1 MITLTTIQSGIAQG
15 LLWAILTLGIMLT
28 FRVLDIADLTVEGS
42 FPLGAAVCVVLMNAG
57 VNPFIAVLVAC
68 LAGALAGAATGF
80 LITGFRIP
88 PILAG
93 ILTQIALYSVNI
105 RIMGDKATVAI
116 AKSSIKKFLQALLP
130 SLKSNMLS
138 IISGVAVCAVVIF
151 ILYRYFGTEIGCA
164 IRATG
169 SNPHMARALGIDTDK
184 TTVLCLMISNALVA
198 LAGSL
203 IAQFDYGSALVNM
216 GQGTIVIGLASI
228 IIGEVLFLRKKELNF
243 ALKMSAIVCGA
254 IIYRTVIACALTLPW
269 MKATDLKLITAAIVA
284 VALAIP
290 VLKDRAAFMKKS
302 TAAARRSFSA
312 AEATGRSAANAGA
325 ISAGTMACG
334 TKVIIK
340 DSSAA
345 DRKEGEEK
353 TNA

>member
-15 LLWAILTLGIMLT
+15 LLWAILTLGVMLT

-42 FPLGAAVCVVLMNAG
+42 FPLGAAVCVMLLNAE
-57 VNPFIAVLVAC
+57 VNPFVAVPAAC
-68 LAGALAGAATGF
+68 LAGAVAGAVTGL

-116 AKSSIKKFLQALLP
+116 AKSSIKKILQSLLP

-138 IISGVAVCAVVIF
+138 IISGALVCAMVIF

-198 LAGSL
+198 LSGSL

-228 IIGEVLFLRKKELNF
+228 IIGEVLFVRKEMNF
-243 ALKMSAIVCGA
+243 ALKMSAIVGGA

-284 VALAIP
+284 IALAVP
-290 VLKDRAAFMKKS
+290 VLKDRAAFMRKS
-302 TAAARRSFSA
+302 AAAAKRNFSA

-325 ISAGTMACG
+325 IAAGTMACG
-334 TKVIIK
+334 TEVILPPK
-340 DSSAA
+340 
-345 DRKEGEEK
+345 KERGEK
-353 TNA
+353 PNA